1 MTGKQKCA
9 ILRQIRRDIAAK
21 NDISITISECK
32 HKGNCLGSCP
42 KCESE
47 VAALEKALE
56 LRRKNGKQVVIAGI
70 SAGLIAA
77 NCAACSDPFGHYDE
91 LEGDMYISSTSQET
105 ETEIL
110 MGDIAETDVQSD
122 EYQVIEGLITAPE
135 ESNNDE

>member
-70 SAGLIAA
+70 SAGLIVG
-77 NCAACSDPFGHYDE
+77 NCAACRDPFGHYDE
-91 LEGDMYISSTSQET
+91 LEGDIYVSSTSQET
-105 ETEIL
+105 ETEKL

-122 EYQVIEGLITAPE
+122 EYQASEGLITAPE

>member
-9 ILRQIRRDIAAK
+9 ILRQIRRDIAEK
-21 NDISITISECK
+21 NDISITISECR

-56 LRRKNGKQVVIAGI
+56 LRRKNGKQAVIAGI

-77 NCAACSDPFGHYDE
+77 NCAACSDPFGHYHE
-91 LEGDMYISSTSQET
+91 LEGDMDISVTSQET
-105 ETEIL
+105 ETGEL

-122 EYQVIEGLITAPE
+122 EYPLLEGLITAPE
-135 ESNNDE
+135 ESDTDE